1 MWQVKQLMQVYN
13 CNETGASIIHKP
25 GKVIAELGH
34 RNVYAITSAERGKIH
49 TIVSCVSPSGYT
61 LPPMMVYPR
70 KKSEPGN
77 LTHTKHFVSKQ

>member
-13 CNETGASIIHKP
+13 CNETGASIVHKP

-70 KKSEPGN
+70 KKSEPGI
-77 LTHTKHFVSKQ
+77 